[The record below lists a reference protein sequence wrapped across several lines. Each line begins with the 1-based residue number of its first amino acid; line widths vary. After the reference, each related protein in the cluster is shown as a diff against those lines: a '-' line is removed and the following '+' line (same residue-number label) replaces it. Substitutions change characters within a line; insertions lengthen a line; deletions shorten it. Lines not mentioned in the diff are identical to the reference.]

1 LSDAEEGTAAASGA
15 RAAAL
20 AARLAELKRERHATL
35 LAHVYTVP
43 EVQDAADFVGD
54 SLGLSRKAASLD
66 ASIRVVVFA
75 GVHFMAETAA
85 MLSPSRTVLLPDPGA
100 GCPMADMVTD
110 EDVRDLRQRHP
121 GAAVACYVNS
131 TAAVKAE
138 SDVCVT
144 SSNAVRVISRLSE
157 REVIF
162 VPDRSL
168 GLWVQRQ
175 LPDRRLVLFDGFCP
189 IHHSMLRGQVAAARK
204 AHPGALVLAHPENT
218 EELLELADFIG
229 STEQIVRHARESAGT
244 EFIIATE
251 NGILHRLRSQ
261 NPGKTFYPVAEWAVC
276 PNMKK
281 NTLERIVACLEGGLN
296 PVSVDPQVAGRALRA
311 INRMLDLS

>member
-1 LSDAEEGTAAASGA
+1 VSDRSG
-15 RAAAL
+15 RV
-20 AARLAELKRERHATL
+20 AELKREKHAVV
-35 LAHVYTVP
+35 LAHVYTIP
-43 EVQDAADFVGD
+43 EVQDVADYVGD
-54 SLGLSRKAASLD
+54 SLGLSREAASLD
-66 ASIRVVVFA
+66 PSVRTIVFC

-85 MLSPSRTVLLPDPGA
+85 LLSPGRTVLIPDPSA
-100 GCPMADMVTD
+100 GCPMAEMVS
-110 EDVRDLRQRHP
+110 EADVRQMRRAHP

-144 SSNAVRVISRLSE
+144 SSNAARVISRLAE

-168 GLWVQRQ
+168 GLWVQKQ
-175 LPDRRLVLFDGFCP
+175 LPGKHLVLWDGFCP
-189 IHHSMLRGQVAAARK
+189 IHHSMLRSQVVELRRL
-204 AHPGALVLAHPENT
+204 HPGALVLAHPENT

-229 STEQIVRHARESAGT
+229 STEGIVRHARASAAA

-251 NGILHRLRSQ
+251 NGILHRLRLQ
-261 NPGKTFYPVAEWAVC
+261 NPGKTFHPVAAWALC

-281 NTLERIVACLEGGLN
+281 NTLESVVSSLEQDRH
-296 PVSVDPQVAGRALRA
+296 VVTVDPAVAGRALRA
-311 INRMLDLS
+311 INRMLELS

>member
-1 LSDAEEGTAAASGA
+1 MSAGAAD
-15 RAAAL
+15 L
-20 AARLAELKRERHATL
+20 AARLAELKRAKHATV

-54 SLGLSRKAASLD
+54 SLGLSREAAGLD
-66 ASIRVVVFA
+66 PSIRIIVFC

-85 MLSPSRTVLLPDPGA
+85 MLSPGRTVLLPDATA
-100 GCPMADMVTD
+100 GCPMADMVSD
-110 EDVRDLRQRHP
+110 EDVRAMRREHP

-144 SSNAVRVISRLSE
+144 SSNAVRVISRLAE

-168 GLWVQRQ
+168 GLWVQKQ
-175 LPDRRLVLFDGFCP
+175 VPDKRLILWDGFCP
-189 IHHSMLRGQVAAARK
+189 IHHAMLRAQVEAARR

-218 EELLELADFIG
+218 EELLGLADYIG
-229 STEQIVRHARESAGT
+229 STEQIVRHARESKAT

-251 NGILHRLRSQ
+251 NGILHRLRAQ
-261 NPGKTFYPVAEWAVC
+261 NPGKAFHAVSEGAVC
-276 PNMKK
+276 PDMKK
-281 NTLERIVACLEGGLN
+281 STLESVVACLEGELN
-296 PVSVDPQVAGRALRA
+296 PVTVDPAVAGRALRA
-311 INRMLDLS
+311 INRMLELS

>member
-1 LSDAEEGTAAASGA
+1 MKAPSDDLV
-15 RAAAL
+15 RRL
-20 AARLAELKRERHATL
+20 AALKREKHATL
-35 LAHVYTVP
+35 LAHVYTLP

-54 SLGLSRKAASLD
+54 SLGLSQKAAALD
-66 ASIRVVVFA
+66 PSIRVVVFA

-85 MLSPSRTVLLPDPGA
+85 MLSPDRTVLLPDPTA
-100 GCPMADMVTD
+100 GCPMADMVSD
-110 EDVRDLRQRHP
+110 ADVRELRREHP

-144 SSNAVRVISRLSE
+144 SSNAVRVISRLAE
-157 REVIF
+157 GEVIF

-175 LPDRRLVLFDGFCP
+175 LPDKRLVLFDGFCP
-189 IHHSMLRGQVAAARK
+189 VHHSMLRVQVEAARRE
-204 AHPGALVLAHPENT
+204 HPGALVLAHPENT

-251 NGILHRLRSQ
+251 NGILHRLRAQ
-261 NPGKTFYPVAEWAVC
+261 NPAKTFHPVSEGAVC
-276 PNMKK
+276 PDMKK
-281 NTLERIVACLEGGLN
+281 NTLANVVACLEGGLN
-296 PVSVDPQVAGRALRA
+296 PVTVDPAVAVRAVRA
-311 INRMLDLS
+311 INRMLELS

>member
-1 LSDAEEGTAAASGA
+1 MSDPTN
-15 RAAAL
+15 AL
-20 AARLAELKRERHATL
+20 AQRLASLKREKHATV

-43 EVQDAADFVGD
+43 EVQDVADFVGD
-54 SLGLSRKAASLD
+54 SLGLSQQAASLD
-66 ASIRVVVFA
+66 PSVRIIVFC

-85 MLSPSRTVLLPDPGA
+85 MLSPGRTVLLPDPTA
-100 GCPMADMVTD
+100 GCPLADMVTD
-110 EDVRDLRQRHP
+110 EDVRAMRREHP

-144 SSNAVRVISRLSE
+144 SSNAVRVIARLAE

-168 GLWVQRQ
+168 GLWVQKQ
-175 LPDRRLVLFDGFCP
+175 LPGKRLILWDGFCP
-189 IHHSMLRGQVAAARK
+189 IHHSMLRTQVEAARR
-204 AHPGALVLAHPENT
+204 AYPCALVLAHPENT

-229 STEQIVRHARESAGT
+229 STEQIVRHARESKGA

-261 NPGKTFYPVAEWAVC
+261 NPDKTFHPVADWAVC

-281 NTLERIVACLEGGLN
+281 NTLESVVACLEGELN
-296 PVSVDPQVAGRALRA
+296 PVTVDPIVAGRALRA
-311 INRMLDLS
+311 INRMLELS

>member
-1 LSDAEEGTAAASGA
+1 MSDPND
-15 RAAAL
+15 AL
-20 AARLAELKRERHATL
+20 ARRLASLKREKHATV

-43 EVQDAADFVGD
+43 EVQDVADFVGD
-54 SLGLSRKAASLD
+54 SLGLSQQAAGLD
-66 ASIRVVVFA
+66 PSVRIIVFC

-85 MLSPSRTVLLPDPGA
+85 MLSPGRTVLLPDPTA

-110 EDVRDLRQRHP
+110 EDVRAMRREHP

-144 SSNAVRVISRLSE
+144 SSNAVRVITRLAE

-162 VPDRSL
+162 VPDLSL
-168 GLWVQRQ
+168 GLWVQKQ
-175 LPDRRLVLFDGFCP
+175 LPGKRLILWDGFCP
-189 IHHSMLRGQVAAARK
+189 IHHSMLRTQVESARR

-229 STEQIVRHARESAGT
+229 STEQIVRHARESKGT

-251 NGILHRLRSQ
+251 NGILHRLRTQ
-261 NPGKTFYPVAEWAVC
+261 NPDKTFHPVADWAVC

-281 NTLERIVACLEGGLN
+281 NTLESVVACLEGELN
-296 PVSVDPQVAGRALRA
+296 PVTVDPAVAGRALRA
-311 INRMLDLS
+311 INRMMELS

>member
-1 LSDAEEGTAAASGA
+1 VTGPNE
-15 RAAAL
+15 AL
-20 AARLAELKRERHATL
+20 ARRLASLKREKHATV

-54 SLGLSRKAASLD
+54 SLGLSREAAALD
-66 ASIRVVVFA
+66 PSIRIIVFC

-85 MLSPSRTVLLPDPGA
+85 MLSPGRTVLLPDPTA

-110 EDVRDLRQRHP
+110 EDVRAMRREHP

-144 SSNAVRVISRLSE
+144 SSNAVRVIARLPE
-157 REVIF
+157 HEVIF

-168 GLWVQRQ
+168 GLWVQKQ
-175 LPDRRLVLFDGFCP
+175 LPGKRVILWDGFCP
-189 IHHSMLRGQVAAARK
+189 IHHSMLRTQVEAARRE
-204 AHPGALVLAHPENT
+204 HPGALVLAHPENT

-229 STEQIVRHARESAGT
+229 STEQIVRHARESKAT

-251 NGILHRLRSQ
+251 NGILHRLRTQ
-261 NPGKTFYPVAEWAVC
+261 NPGKTFRPVAEWAIC

-281 NTLERIVACLEGGLN
+281 NTLESVVACLEGELN
-296 PVSVDPQVAGRALRA
+296 PVTVDPAVGGRALRA
-311 INRMLDLS
+311 INRMLELS

>member
-1 LSDAEEGTAAASGA
+1 MSDPND
-15 RAAAL
+15 AL
-20 AARLAELKRERHATL
+20 ARRLASLKREKHATV

-43 EVQDAADFVGD
+43 EVQDVADFVGD
-54 SLGLSRKAASLD
+54 SLGLSQQAAGLD
-66 ASIRVVVFA
+66 PSVRIIVFC

-85 MLSPSRTVLLPDPGA
+85 MLSPGRTVLLPDPTA

-110 EDVRDLRQRHP
+110 EDVRAMRREHP

-144 SSNAVRVISRLSE
+144 SSNAVRVIARLAE

-168 GLWVQRQ
+168 GLWVQKQ
-175 LPDRRLVLFDGFCP
+175 LPGKRLILWDGFCP
-189 IHHSMLRGQVAAARK
+189 IHHSMMRTQVEAARR

-229 STEQIVRHARESAGT
+229 STEQIVRYARESKGT
-244 EFIIATE
+244 GFIIATE
-251 NGILHRLRSQ
+251 NGILHRLRAQ
-261 NPGKTFYPVAEWAVC
+261 NPGKAFTPVAEWAVC

-281 NTLERIVACLEGGLN
+281 NTLESVVACLEGGLN
-296 PVSVDPQVAGRALRA
+296 PVTVDPAVAQRALRA
-311 INRMLDLS
+311 INRMLELS

>member
-1 LSDAEEGTAAASGA
+1 MSDAGAGT
-15 RAAAL
+15 RAAL
-20 AARLAELKRERHATL
+20 AARLGVLKREKRATV
-35 LAHVYTVP
+35 LAHVYTPP

-54 SLGLSRKAASLD
+54 SLGLSRKAAALD
-66 ASIRVVVFA
+66 PHVRVVVFA

-85 MLSPSRTVLLPDPGA
+85 MLSPRRTVLLPDPTA
-100 GCPMADMVTD
+100 GCPMADMVSD
-110 EDVRDLRQRHP
+110 GDVRAMRREHP

-144 SSNAVRVISRLSE
+144 SSNAVRVIERLAE
-157 REVIF
+157 RDVIF

-168 GLWVQRQ
+168 GLWVQKQ
-175 LPDRRLVLFDGFCP
+175 VPGKRLILWDGFCP
-189 IHHSMLRGQVAAARK
+189 IHHSMLRTQVAAART

-251 NGILHRLRSQ
+251 NGILHRLRAQ
-261 NPGKTFYPVAEWAVC
+261 NPGKSFHPVAEWAVC

-281 NTLERIVACLEGGLN
+281 NTLQSVVACLEGGLN
-296 PVSVDPQVAGRALRA
+296 PVSVDPAVAARALRA
-311 INRMLDLS
+311 IDRMLELS

>member
-1 LSDAEEGTAAASGA
+1 VSDPKT
-15 RAAAL
+15 AL
-20 AARLAELKRERHATL
+20 AQRLATLKREKHATV

-54 SLGLSRKAASLD
+54 SLGLSQQAAALD
-66 ASIRVVVFA
+66 PSIRIIVFC

-85 MLSPSRTVLLPDPGA
+85 MLCPDRTVLLPDPAA

-110 EDVRDLRQRHP
+110 EDVRAMRREHP

-144 SSNAVRVISRLSE
+144 SSNAVRVIARLAE

-175 LPDRRLVLFDGFCP
+175 LPDKRLILWDGFCP
-189 IHHSMLRGQVAAARK
+189 IHHAMLRAHVEAARR
-204 AHPGALVLAHPENT
+204 AHPGSPVLAHPENT
-218 EELLELADFIG
+218 EELLDLADYIG
-229 STEQIVRHARESAGT
+229 STEQIVRHARESKAT

-251 NGILHRLRSQ
+251 NGILHRLRVQ
-261 NPGKTFYPVAEWAVC
+261 NPGKTFHPVADAAVC
-276 PNMKK
+276 PDMKK
-281 NTLERIVACLEGGLN
+281 NTLASVVACLEGELN
-296 PVSVDPQVAGRALRA
+296 PVTVDPAVAGRALGA
-311 INRMLDLS
+311 INRMLELS

>member
-1 LSDAEEGTAAASGA
+1 MSDAGVGA
-15 RAAAL
+15 HATL
-20 AARLAELKRERHATL
+20 AARLAVLKREKAATV
-35 LAHVYTVP
+35 LAHVYTLP

-54 SLGLSRKAASLD
+54 SLGLSRQAASLD
-66 ASIRVVVFA
+66 PAVRVIVFC

-85 MLSPSRTVLLPDPGA
+85 MLSPGRTVLLPDPRA
-100 GCPMADMVTD
+100 GCPMADMVSD
-110 EDVRDLRQRHP
+110 EDVRALRREHP
-121 GAAVACYVNS
+121 AAAVACYVNS

-144 SSNAVRVISRLSE
+144 SSNAVRVISRLAE

-168 GLWVQRQ
+168 GLWVQKQ
-175 LPDRRLVLFDGFCP
+175 LPDKRFVLFDGFCP
-189 IHHSMLRGQVAAARK
+189 VHHSMMRTQVEAARK

-218 EELLELADFIG
+218 EELLELADVIG
-229 STEQIVRHARESAGT
+229 STEQIVRHARESRGT

-261 NPGKTFYPVAEWAVC
+261 NPDKTFHPVADWAVC

-281 NTLERIVACLEGGLN
+281 NTLESVVACLEGELN
-296 PVSVDPQVAGRALRA
+296 PVTVDPIVAGRALRS
-311 INRMLDLS
+311 INRMLELS

>member
-1 LSDAEEGTAAASGA
+1 VNDPKTA
-15 RAAAL
+15 L
-20 AARLAELKRERHATL
+20 VQRLTTLKREKHATV

-43 EVQDAADFVGD
+43 EVQDVADFVGD
-54 SLGLSRKAASLD
+54 SLGLSRQAAALD
-66 ASIRVVVFA
+66 PSIRIIVFC

-85 MLSPSRTVLLPDPGA
+85 MLSPGRTVLLPDPAA

-110 EDVRDLRQRHP
+110 EDVRAMRREHP

-144 SSNAVRVISRLSE
+144 SSNAVRVIARLAE

-168 GLWVQRQ
+168 GMWIQKQ
-175 LPDRRLVLFDGFCP
+175 LPDKRLILWDGFCP
-189 IHHSMLRGQVAAARK
+189 IHHSMLRTQVEAARR

-229 STEQIVRHARESAGT
+229 STEQIVRHARESKGT

-251 NGILHRLRSQ
+251 NGILHRLRTQ
-261 NPGKTFYPVAEWAVC
+261 NTGKTFYPVAEWAVC

-281 NTLERIVACLEGGLN
+281 NTLASVVACLEGELN
-296 PVSVDPQVAGRALRA
+296 PVTVDPAVAARALRA
-311 INRMLDLS
+311 INRMLELS